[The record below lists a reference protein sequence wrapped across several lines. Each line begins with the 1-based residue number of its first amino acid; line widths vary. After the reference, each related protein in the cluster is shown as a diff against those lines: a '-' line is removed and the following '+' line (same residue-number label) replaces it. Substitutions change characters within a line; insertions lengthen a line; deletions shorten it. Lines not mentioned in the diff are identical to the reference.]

1 MSLDDQNTAL
11 FGNGDEP
18 LSNHSANPHMS
29 ELIDQRRR
37 QILAGGAAIGALG
50 FLGVLPQAVEAAE
63 HSAKLPFKKRNRLPF
78 EALPVGRA
86 DTITVPAGYRASV
99 ILPWGTPISG
109 NFPPFL
115 EDASNS
121 AQDQAEQV
129 GMHHDGMHYFPF
141 PGRGEG
147 DNVEAN
153 RRGLL
158 CVNHEYTDENQLHGV
173 EGLTGGA
180 GVTIEKVRK
189 SQAAHGVSVMEI
201 ENKSRRGA

>member
-18 LSNHSANPHMS
+18 LSNHSANPHMN
-29 ELIDQRRR
+29 ELVDQRRR

-63 HSAKLPFKKRNRLPF
+63 KTTALPFKKRNRLPF

-86 DTITVPAGYRASV
+86 DTISVPAGYRASV

-109 NFPPFL
+109 SFPPFL

-129 GMHHDGMHYFPF
+129 GMHHDGMHFFPAD
-141 PGRGEG
+141 G
-147 DNVEAN
+147 
-153 RRGLL
+153 RRGGGRNSSHGLL
-158 CVNHEYTDENQLHGV
+158 VFNNEYIDARCCTPTARRQSMVCVPWPRKC
-173 EGLTGGA
+173 A
-180 GVTIEKVRK
+180 RK
-189 SQAAHGVSVMEI
+189 STPTA
-201 ENKSRRGA
+201 